1 MAKAF
6 KITQNNQY
14 IQNIN
19 LNAGEYTFSAW
30 IRADNITYKFGFRKL
45 NNQLIEFDISDQLVF
60 QQWVKVRLTFQ
71 LTEQAKEF
79 SLMSSGAGN
88 GRTYYVMNPMLEEG
102 SNAGTPKPNELDL
115 EELVSAGSVNI
126 QLGIPFYKFQ
136 TGDDNKTV
144 YHMFDI
150 PIYATSNG
158 SPITIQANQITVMT
172 IPPTGLTIQPG
183 LNKVTAITNGM
194 NSTVGRIQ
202 IRVVIDGINYFVY
215 FEFSCEPLAKDGK
228 SPYIGENGNWWV
240 WDSAQNKYIDSGDS
254 AHGDDGK
261 SPEIRD
267 DYWWAWDG
275 TEWYNT
281 GVKAKGDDGKSP
293 YIGENGN
300 WWVWDDD
307 QGEYVDSGDSAIGD
321 DGKSPYIGANGN
333 WWVWNGSEYVDTGI
347 KAKGEDGHSPYIGEN
362 GNWWIWDSVQNKYVD
377 SGDPAHGDDG
387 KSPEIRDGYWWVWE
401 NGQWSNTGIKA
412 EGENAKW
419 LKLNSTSTQIK
430 VDRNDNSVPASITVF
445 AQLYNLSGTATWTYS
460 VNGGTFTSTAPTG
473 VVRTANQVVITTANV
488 TFEVLSIKAK
498 MGDVEDTISISR
510 VVDGK
515 DGARG
520 LPGKMPIKTE
530 WVAGR
535 EYNNN
540 DELVHY
546 IYYRAG
552 NTWWKLKDG
561 IESKVAGSTPDT
573 TFFEQLS
580 SAEVLIADVI
590 LANRANLGGLI
601 FNDEMLV
608 SQKGYDTAGNIL
620 NFGEYIEFQF
630 AVGGIS
636 SAPTSGWAD
645 LPPTTETN
653 PPSYL
658 WMRFKKNT
666 ATIWKSGRLTG
677 ASPDYS
683 ILYSASKDGTYYGQ
697 PYQSGR
703 YWAMITAISES
714 AISDSEFNS
723 TIYKITQT
731 GEYDFNELLRIDGV
745 NGSIKINSLSVPF
758 TAIDPDSD
766 FTNKLVN
773 LRNIFI
779 KASNPIVPID
789 YRWKSLYLPDG
800 KQYDGM
806 EFSIYTDGSY
816 RRLKLLPQG
825 SNSRIFTNE
834 PAPIISAIKIPLA
847 SNERIHLKSVWNPN
861 RQVTEWYMNRT
872 SYRGGQPGGYSTP
885 NEIPTY
891 FKRGDVIAK
900 GYFSSNAWN
909 NQYCSWSTT
918 GVTAVNTSGTVR
930 ITIPRISYYGDSQS
944 GSPILTRTDL
954 NPLHINIDAH
964 PISVG
969 NRMTISEYVSGD
981 SVFIDIREYNSSGT
995 LLTSPNFY
1003 FTIRANDYIVNSNTW
1018 DNKYDDWV

>member
-14 IQNIN
+14 VQQIT

-60 QQWVKVRLTFQ
+60 QQWAKVRLTFQ
-71 LTEQAKEF
+71 LTEQVKEF

-88 GRTYYVMNPMLEEG
+88 GRTYYVMNPMFEEG

-115 EELVSAGSVNI
+115 EELASAGSVNI

-144 YHMFDI
+144 YSMFDI

-183 LNKVTAITNGM
+183 INKVTAITNGM
-194 NSTVGRIQ
+194 SATTGRIQ
-202 IRVVIDGINYFVY
+202 IKVVIDGINYFVY

-240 WDSAQNKYIDSGDS
+240 WDNIQKKYIDSGLK
-254 AHGDDGK
+254 A
-261 SPEIRD
+261 E
-267 DYWWAWDG
+267 
-275 TEWYNT
+275 
-281 GVKAKGDDGKSP
+281 GV
-293 YIGENGN
+293 
-300 WWVWDDD
+300 
-307 QGEYVDSGDSAIGD
+307 
-321 DGKSPYIGANGN
+321 
-333 WWVWNGSEYVDTGI
+333 
-347 KAKGEDGHSPYIGEN
+347 DGHSPYIGEN
-362 GNWWIWDSVQNKYVD
+362 GNWYVWDSAQNEYVD
-377 SGDPAHGDDG
+377 SGDPSHGDDG
-387 KSPEIRDGYWWVWE
+387 HSPEIRDGYWWVYE
-401 NGQWSNTGIKA
+401 NGQWSNTGVKA

-419 LKLNSTSTQIK
+419 LKLNSTATQIK
-430 VDRNDNSVPASITVF
+430 VDRDDNSVPASITIF

-460 VNGGTFTSTAPTG
+460 VDGGNFTSTLPTG
-473 VVRTANQVVITTANV
+473 VVRTNNQVVITSASV
-488 TFEVLSIKAK
+488 TFQVLSIKAV
-498 MGDVEDTISISR
+498 MGDAEDTISISR

-515 DGARG
+515 DGLRG

-535 EYNNN
+535 EYKNN

-546 IYYRAG
+546 VYYRAG

-573 TFFEQLS
+573 AFFEQLS

-620 NFGEYIEFQF
+620 NFGEYIDFQF

-645 LPPTTETN
+645 LPPTTATN

-666 ATIWKSGRLTG
+666 AAIWKSGRLTG
-677 ASPDYS
+677 ASPDYA
-683 ILYSASKDGTYYGQ
+683 ILYSALKDGTYYVQ

-714 AISDSEFNS
+714 AISDSEFND
-723 TIYKITQT
+723 TVYKITQT
-731 GEYDFNELLRIDGV
+731 GEYDFTELFRIDGV
-745 NGSIKINSLSVPF
+745 NGSMKINSLSIPF
-758 TAIDPDSD
+758 TPIDPDSD

-773 LRNIFI
+773 LRNIFLK
-779 KASNPIVPID
+779 KASSYGPSVD
-789 YRWKSLYLPDG
+789 YRWKTLYLPDG

-825 SNSRIFTNE
+825 SNARIFTNE
-834 PAPIISAIKIPLA
+834 PAPIISAIKIPMT
-847 SNERIHLKSVWNPN
+847 SNERIHLRSVWNPN
-861 RQVTEWYMNRT
+861 RQVTEWHMDRT
-872 SYRGGQPGGYSTP
+872 SYRGEQPGGYP
-885 NEIPTY
+885 APLEIPTY
-891 FKRGDVIAK
+891 FKCGDVIVK
-900 GYFSSNAWN
+900 GYFSGSTWS
-909 NQYCSWSTT
+909 NQYCSWAAA
-918 GVTAVNTSGTVR
+918 GVTVTNSSGTVR
-930 ITIPRISYYGDSQS
+930 ITIPRISYHGDTQS
-944 GSPILTRTDL
+944 GTPILSRTDMS
-954 NPLHINIDAH
+954 PLNIDINAH
-964 PISVG
+964 SVSVG
-969 NRMTISEYVSGD
+969 NRMTIAEYVSGD

-995 LLTSPNFY
+995 LQTSPYFY
-1003 FTIRANDYIVNSNTW
+1003 FTVKANTYIVNSATW